1 MHAFNSDSDAFLLR
15 VGYLDDHRVRARE
28 EAERPGAAVCDHCIP
43 GADRVEESFWPNAA
57 LLRFC

>member
-28 EAERPGAAVCDHCIP
+28 AERPGAAVCDHCIP
-43 GADRVEESFWPNAA
+43 VLTE
-57 LLRFC
+57 